1 MHTCQKWK
9 LFLISYRIL
18 NWNMKLLICYF
29 RFRLN
34 IDDIK
39 SSIHTNDSDNIL
51 RCEVVEQLLKF
62 IPTKG
67 QALFL
72 LSTFYPTLYS
82 IRYTVYLILYKLYCT
97 HTTLCSGLT
106 HGQHH
111 WNHAI
116 SEEIETLNQY
126 SEEVHRMTKADK
138 FFYEIAQIPRYEEK
152 LKVNY
157 FYYVTH
163 LIT

>member
-18 NWNMKLLICYF
+18 NWNMKLLIYYF

-72 LSTFYPTLYS
+72 LSTFYPTLNS
-82 IRYTVYLILYKLYCT
+82 ICYTVLIQCN
-97 HTTLCSGLT
+97 LCIDLT
-106 HGQHH
+106 YSQHH

-152 LKVNY
+152 LKVCDI
-157 FYYVTH
+157 H
-163 LIT
+163 IT